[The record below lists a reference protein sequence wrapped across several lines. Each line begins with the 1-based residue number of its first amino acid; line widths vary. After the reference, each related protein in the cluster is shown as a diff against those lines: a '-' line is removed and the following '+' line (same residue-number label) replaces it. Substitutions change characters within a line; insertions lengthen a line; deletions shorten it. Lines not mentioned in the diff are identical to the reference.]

1 LLDHGDRA
9 NGRQV
14 LAMSVQEQF
23 AAIAREDG
31 RAALVTVLRGEHAG
45 EKLLVRPDGST
56 EGTLGDP
63 DLDAQGRAEAD
74 ELMWKQSAV
83 RGDLFVDVTQPDPR
97 IIIFGAVEYAAHLSA
112 LARIA
117 GWRPYVVDPRQRF
130 ATRERFPQ
138 ALDVIAGWPEK
149 AFEQLGS
156 IDRATYITVLT
167 HDPKL
172 DDAALVIALRSDA
185 PYIGAMGS
193 KRAQAER
200 RERLLAAGV
209 TEEEMTRISAPIG
222 LDLGA
227 TSAEETALSIMAE
240 LVAVRH
246 GREGGRLSQA
256 KGRIHKVAA
265 GDAT

>member
-1 LLDHGDRA
+1 
-9 NGRQV
+9 
-14 LAMSVQEQF
+14 MSVQEQF

-31 RAALVTVLRGEHAG
+31 RAALVTVLRGEHVG

-56 EGTLGDP
+56 EGTLGEP
-63 DLDAQGRAEAD
+63 ELDAQGQAD
-74 ELMWKQSAV
+74 ADDRMWKGSEV

-138 ALDVIAGWPEK
+138 ALEVIAGWPEK
-149 AFEQLGS
+149 AFEQLGAV
-156 IDRATYITVLT
+156 DRATYIAVLT

-172 DDAALVIALRSDA
+172 DDAALVIALRSEA

-200 RERLLAAGV
+200 RERLLAAGI
-209 TEEEMTRISAPIG
+209 TEEEMARISAPIG

-227 TSAEETALSIMAE
+227 TSAEETAVSIMAE

-265 GDAT
+265 GT